1 MLHRST
7 DPQDIPGFI
16 EFGDAMTARR
26 PRRSME
32 SRSSEFKPLQRA
44 YRAIDVLSPEEEEQ
58 VHRLSLRLLQE
69 IGLKFLSQETW
80 PILEANGCRVDH
92 NSGMTRFAPET
103 VEHYLSLA
111 PSEFTMRARNR
122 QNDLHFGDETIHFG
136 SAASAPN
143 VVDNDRGRRAGTQA
157 DFEALVKLNQML
169 GTCGFLCGHPVEPID
184 TPVNTRHLTS
194 AFAWHTLC
202 DKVCRVYAIGR
213 TRIHDSLDMLAIAHG
228 IDRHEL
234 TRAPRIH
241 ASININ
247 SPLVMDAALIEA
259 AMELA
264 VNGQANVVSPVAF
277 AGAMSPITLSG
288 SLVQGNAECIAI
300 IAFLQMVRTGA
311 PCFYGVLTTP
321 VDMKSGAP
329 AMGVPETVT
338 GTLANGQMARRYGLP
353 QRVMLGSTSNA
364 PDAQAAYETMF
375 SLWAAELS
383 GAHMVYHA
391 HGWMEAGLT
400 TGFEKTILDSEMI
413 GMMGALRGSIDLSDI
428 TEALESVA
436 AVGPGGHFLGTKHT
450 LARYATAF
458 HTPIL
463 SDWRPYEFWASAG
476 ALDAAARANI
486 KWKGILAAFEA
497 PPIESNVKAALMEYV
512 ERRKREIGNAEI

>member
-1 MLHRST
+1 
-7 DPQDIPGFI
+7 
-16 EFGDAMTARR
+16 MTRR

-32 SRSSEFKPLQRA
+32 SRSSAAVFKPVKRA
-44 YRAIDVLSPEEEEQ
+44 YRAMDVLSPDEEEQ
-58 VHRLSLRLLQE
+58 VHRSSLKLLEE
-69 IGLKFLSQETW
+69 IGLKFLSRDAW
-80 PILEANGCRVDH
+80 PILEANGCRVDRDT
-92 NSGMTRFAPET
+92 GMTRFASET
-103 VEHYLSLA
+103 VEHYLALA
-111 PSEFTMRARNR
+111 PSEFTMRARNPR
-122 QNDLHFGDETIHFG
+122 NDLHFGDETIHFG

-143 VVDNDRGRRAGTQA
+143 VIDMDRGRRPGTQV
-157 DFEALVKLNQML
+157 DFEALLKLNQML
-169 GTCGFLCGHPVEPID
+169 STCGFLCGHPVEPID

-194 AFAWHTLC
+194 AFCWHTLC

-213 TRIHDSLDMLAIAHG
+213 TRIRDSLEMLAIAHE
-228 IDRHEL
+228 IDRDEL
-234 TRAPRIH
+234 TRAPRLH

-247 SPLVMDAALIEA
+247 SPLVMDAPLIEA

-264 VNGQANVVSPVAF
+264 LNGQANVVSPVAF

-288 SLVQGNAECIAI
+288 SIIQCNAECIAI
-300 IAFLQMVRTGA
+300 IAFLQMVRAGA

-329 AMGVPETVT
+329 VMGVPETVT
-338 GTLANGQMARRYGLP
+338 GTLANGQMARRYRLP

-400 TGFEKTILDSEMI
+400 TGFEKTILDAEMI
-413 GMMGALRGSIDLSDI
+413 GMMGALRGTIDLSDVE
-428 TEALESVA
+428 EALEAIA

-476 ALDAAARANI
+476 ALDTAARANA
-486 KWKGILAAFEA
+486 KWKRMLAAFEE
-497 PPIESNVKAALMEYV
+497 PPMDLSVKEALSDYV
-512 ERRKREIGNAEI
+512 GRRKWEIGNAEI